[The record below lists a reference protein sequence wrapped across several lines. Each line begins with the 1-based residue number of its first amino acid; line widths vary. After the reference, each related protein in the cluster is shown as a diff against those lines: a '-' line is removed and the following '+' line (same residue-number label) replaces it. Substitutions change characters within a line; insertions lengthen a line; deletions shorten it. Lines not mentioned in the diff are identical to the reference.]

1 MKAIPLTP
9 SHQQVRQ
16 FVLRA
21 AQVHGIE
28 RKDIVQALGI
38 KSPAL
43 SNWCADNDQTKISME
58 QIPAFAKAVKM
69 SESETAYLVMT
80 RLFEQEGGQ
89 ITIDMN
95 LLSSAFGHYL
105 APSPSEQ
112 QVLQTYREHTASLP
126 FDPLK
131 EPSAQAHL
139 NRAFS
144 SLVDLTIER
153 H

>member
-21 AQVHGIE
+21 SREYGIE
-28 RKDIVQALGI
+28 RKEIVQALGI

-43 SNWCADNDQTKISME
+43 SNWSAANDQAKISME
-58 QIPAFAKAVKM
+58 QIPAFAKAVKL

-95 LLSSAFGHYL
+95 LLASAFGHYL

-112 QVLQTYREHTASLP
+112 QVLQTYRAHTAALP
-126 FDPLK
+126 FDPLG

-144 SLVDLTIER
+144 SLVELSIER

>member
-9 SHQQVRQ
+9 SHLQVRQ

-21 AQVHGIE
+21 SRIHGIE
-28 RKDIVQALGI
+28 RKDIVQELGI

-43 SNWCADNDQTKISME
+43 SNWCADNDQAKISME

-69 SESETAYLVMT
+69 TESELAYLVMT

-89 ITIDMN
+89 ITIDMD
-95 LLSSAFGHYL
+95 LLTSAFGHYL
-105 APSPSEQ
+105 APSQSEQ
-112 QVLQTYREHTASLP
+112 QLLETYREHTGALP
-126 FDPLK
+126 FDPLG
-131 EPSAQAHL
+131 EPAAQAHL

-144 SLVDLTIER
+144 SLVELSIDR

>member
-21 AQVHGIE
+21 SREYGIE
-28 RKDIVQALGI
+28 RKEIVQALGI

-43 SNWCADNDQTKISME
+43 SNWSAVNDQAKISME
-58 QIPAFAKAVKM
+58 QIPAFAKAVKL

-95 LLSSAFGHYL
+95 LLASAFGHYL

-112 QVLQTYREHTASLP
+112 QVLQTYREHTAALP
-126 FDPLK
+126 FDPLE
-131 EPSAQAHL
+131 EPVAQAHL

-144 SLVDLTIER
+144 NLVDLSIQR